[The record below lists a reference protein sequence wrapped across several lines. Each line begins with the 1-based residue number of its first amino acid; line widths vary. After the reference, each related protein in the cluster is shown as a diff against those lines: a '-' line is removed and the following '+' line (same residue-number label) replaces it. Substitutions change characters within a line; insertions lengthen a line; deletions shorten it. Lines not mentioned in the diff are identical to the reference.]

1 MQCRRPGFDPCV
13 GKIPWEKRM
22 AIHSSNYVFGIF
34 RTCCGVFHRGC
45 MLHSCQ
51 QSTRVPISPHL
62 CPHFLFSVLH
72 TPLLKNDSCPGEC
85 EVASHCGLTCTSLM
99 AHHAQH
105 FLCAY
110 WPFVYL
116 WRNGLQAHCSIFFLI
131 RFVCLCLLV
140 VEVFTYS
147 RY

>member
-1 MQCRRPGFDPCV
+1 
-13 GKIPWEKRM
+13 M
-22 AIHSSNYVFGIF
+22 AIHSSNYVFSIF

-72 TPLLKNDSCPGEC
+72 TPLLRNGSCPGEC

-99 AHHAQH
+99 AHHAEH
-105 FLCAY
+105 FLWLTGHLY
-110 WPFVYL
+110 
-116 WRNGLQAHCSIFFLI
+116 IFGEMAFKSFAQFFFI
-131 RFVCLCLLV
+131 GFCLFGSFSCRSLYI
-140 VEVFTYS
+140 F
-147 RY
+147 